1 MATQPLNTSGQSK
14 STLSAKAT
22 GPMTPADVIVE
33 ATALITVKVASLKG
47 KKEMEIWVEVQQ
59 YVWEQLVSLQFKSV
73 ECS

>member
-1 MATQPLNTSGQSK
+1 MATQPLNTSGQSE